1 MEILKLLSTIDVPIS
16 AARIQGELNLPRSST
31 YHLLA
36 EMVDAGFVA
45 HLPEHKT
52 YGLGLAAYSM
62 ASAYVT
68 QQPLVRMATRDLEQC
83 AALVGG
89 SGHLSRMAGSE
100 ILYLQEVRAAGATS
114 LVTEVGVRL
123 QSHKT
128 ASGRV
133 MLAHLPDAEV
143 RAAFDT
149 AGGSGFTALKE
160 RLSLVA
166 ARGWDQEIEE
176 ITRGQASV
184 AVPILD
190 HLDRPAAA
198 VAVTYPVRTSDA
210 KVDAAIRALLE
221 VSDKVAAKMYR
232 NRKK

>member
-89 SGHLSRMAGSE
+89 
-100 ILYLQEVRAAGATS
+100 IGAP
-114 LVTEVGVRL
+114 VTYGWIGNFV
-123 QSHKT
+123 S
-128 ASGRV
+128 
-133 MLAHLPDAEV
+133 
-143 RAAFDT
+143 
-149 AGGSGFTALKE
+149 AGGACG
-160 RLSLVA
+160 
-166 ARGWDQEIEE
+166 GC
-176 ITRGQASV
+176 
-184 AVPILD
+184 
-190 HLDRPAAA
+190 
-198 VAVTYPVRTSDA
+198 Y
-210 KVDAAIRALLE
+210 LLGH
-221 VSDKVAAKMYR
+221 
-232 NRKK
+232 

>member
-1 MEILKLLSTIDVPIS
+1 M
-16 AARIQGELNLPRSST
+16 
-31 YHLLA
+31 
-36 EMVDAGFVA
+36 
-45 HLPEHKT
+45 
-52 YGLGLAAYSM
+52 
-62 ASAYVT
+62 
-68 QQPLVRMATRDLEQC
+68 
-83 AALVGG
+83 
-89 SGHLSRMAGSE
+89 
-100 ILYLQEVRAAGATS
+100 
-114 LVTEVGVRL
+114 RL
-123 QSHKT
+123 QAHKT

-149 AGGSGFTALKE
+149 AGGSGFAALKK

-184 AVPILD
+184 AAPILD

-198 VAVTYPVRTSDA
+198 VAVTYPVGTPDV